1 MTGISNE
8 DIIGTQQCM
17 LSVWRRSQR
26 GPGSDCLDGESQ
38 GRRMPRSRAAG
49 WTPGGGAKRRFKA
62 VAREDA
68 KSVGVREANAEDQDG
83 DGG

>member
-1 MTGISNE
+1 
-8 DIIGTQQCM
+8 M
-17 LSVWRRSQR
+17 LSVWSRSRRC
-26 GPGSDCLDGESQ
+26 PGSDCLDGESE
-38 GRRMPRSRAAG
+38 GTRMPRSRAAG
-49 WTPGGGAKRRFKA
+49 GRPGGGAKRRFKG